1 MQISQWTTEIIVI
14 SVIIAVAC
22 CVIGYFV
29 AALRHGNRLGQLT
42 SQLGQAQQAQGLLT
56 QQLAQAQEQLKAAGT
71 TMLWAAGGGRQGAD
85 PARGCQR
92 AAARVGD
99 AIERT

>member
-1 MQISQWTTEIIVI
+1 MQISQWTTESIVI

-42 SQLGQAQQAQGLLT
+42 SQLGQAQQAQVDHIPL
-56 QQLAQAQEQLKAAGT
+56 
-71 TMLWAAGGGRQGAD
+71 GRFGI
-85 PARGCQR
+85 PAEI
-92 AAARVGD
+92 AD
-99 AIERT
+99 AILFLCTRSASYCTGSAFVVDGGYSVQ

>member
-42 SQLGQAQQAQGLLT
+42 SQLGQAQQAQ
-56 QQLAQAQEQLKAAGT
+56 A
-71 TMLWAAGGGRQGAD
+71 
-85 PARGCQR
+85 C
-92 AAARVGD
+92 
-99 AIERT
+99 

>member
-42 SQLGQAQQAQGLLT
+42 SQLGQAQQAQG
-56 QQLAQAQEQLKAAGT
+56 
-71 TMLWAAGGGRQGAD
+71 
-85 PARGCQR
+85 
-92 AAARVGD
+92 GD
-99 AIERT
+99 GQDLVHRRHHPQ

>member
-42 SQLGQAQQAQGLLT
+42 SQLEQAQ
-56 QQLAQAQEQLKAAGT
+56 
-71 TMLWAAGGGRQGAD
+71 
-85 PARGCQR
+85 
-92 AAARVGD
+92 
-99 AIERT
+99 